1 MMEDTPRKYM
11 TIGEIDATGVRG
23 PHEKELADISN
34 AKHHL
39 FINLE
44 MDKLKEIVEEVI
56 GAKIENIGFNED
68 WTITI
73 EMFPEVNIH
82 MAYSYFGDEFGE
94 GIEAEFKFFFSGKRV
109 FWVPGEDSATF
120 IDIIMN
126 IIERK
131 IKGQEPY
138 EKKYEE
144 KTDLMEKVLLQRK
157 EPFILLKDA
166 DREELARFLGAKV
179 WITET
184 GWRIKKEF
192 FPEIFIEI
200 IWDAQNHLDIK
211 FSGTNLSKNIDSY
224 HVEFIGIFLINHIL
238 RFITVSNIDKDL
250 PDICYIMFSR
260 YYTKNIG
267 KWNHRVR

>member
-1 MMEDTPRKYM
+1 MVNTLRKYM

-23 PHEKELADISN
+23 PHEKELADISK

-44 MDKLKEIVEEVI
+44 MNKLKEIVEEDL
-56 GAKIENIGFNED
+56 GGKIENIGFDED

-82 MAYSYFGDEFGE
+82 MAYSYFGDEFGD
-94 GIEAEFKFFFSGKRV
+94 GIEAEFKFFFSGQRV

-120 IDIIMN
+120 IDIIMDF
-126 IIERK
+126 IERK

-144 KTDLMEKVLLQRK
+144 KTELMEKVLLQRR
-157 EPFILLKDA
+157 EPFSFLKDV
-166 DREELARFLGAKV
+166 DREDLATFLGAKV
-179 WITET
+179 WKTRS

-192 FPEIFIEI
+192 FPEIFLEI

-211 FSGTNLSKNIDSY
+211 FSGINLPKNIDSY
-224 HVEFIGIFLINHIL
+224 HLELVGIFLINHIL
-238 RFITVSNIDKDL
+238 RFITVNNIDKNL

-267 KWNHRVR
+267 KWNYRVR

>member
-1 MMEDTPRKYM
+1 MVNTPRKYM

-23 PHEKELADISN
+23 PHEKELTDVSK

-44 MDKLKEIVEEVI
+44 MNKLKEIVEEVI
-56 GAKIENIGFNED
+56 GGKMENIGFNED

-82 MAYSYFGDEFGE
+82 MTYSYFGDEFGD
-94 GIEAEFKFFFSGKRV
+94 GIEAEFKFFFSGERV

-120 IDIIMN
+120 IDIIMD

-144 KTDLMEKVLLQRK
+144 KTELMKKVLLQRR
-157 EPFILLKDA
+157 EPFYFLKDV
-166 DREELARFLGAKV
+166 DREDLAAFLGA
-179 WITET
+179 
-184 GWRIKKEF
+184 
-192 FPEIFIEI
+192 
-200 IWDAQNHLDIK
+200 K

-267 KWNHRVR
+267 KWDHRVR

>member
-1 MMEDTPRKYM
+1 MVNTPRKYM

-23 PHEKELADISN
+23 PHEKELTDVSK

-44 MDKLKEIVEEVI
+44 MNKLKEIVEEVI
-56 GAKIENIGFNED
+56 GGKMENIGFNED

-82 MAYSYFGDEFGE
+82 MIYSYFGDEFGD
-94 GIEAEFKFFFSGKRV
+94 GIEAEFKFFFSGERV

-120 IDIIMN
+120 IDIIMD

-144 KTDLMEKVLLQRK
+144 KTELMKKVLLQSAK
-157 EPFILLKDA
+157 ILK
-166 DREELARFLGAKV
+166 
-179 WITET
+179 TET

-192 FPEIFIEI
+192 FPEIVIEI

-267 KWNHRVR
+267 KWDHRVR